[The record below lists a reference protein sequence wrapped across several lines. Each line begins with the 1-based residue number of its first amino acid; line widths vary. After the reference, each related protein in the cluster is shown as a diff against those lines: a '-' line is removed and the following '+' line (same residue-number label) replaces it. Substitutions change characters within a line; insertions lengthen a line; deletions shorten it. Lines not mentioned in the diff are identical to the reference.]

1 MRPPACFTDP
11 VPETA
16 LLSEEIAGRPDEL
29 VFITEDPAGAAALR
43 RFGVLAMARPI
54 GGAWS
59 TREVAPLVG
68 RDVAILQTEPFGHSN
83 GWCERDRRELAHT
96 ARRVGIITPDAFEG
110 VNSPD
115 GLAGFVAQLTGFGF
129 GPSGFV
135 AECLAKL
142 EDTAP
147 RVDPPSANGRR
158 DEVDADEPIAARSW
172 PAPPDA
178 AVYHGLAG
186 EIVRVIEPQTE
197 ADPLGLLIQLLVMF
211 GNVIGRS
218 PHFVVE
224 ATSHHANEY
233 TVLVGQSA
241 QGRKGTSAD
250 RVRELFASID
260 AGWLND
266 QIKGGLSSG
275 EGLISAVR
283 DPVWEKRPVK
293 EKGRVK
299 DYENVMIDGGVEDKR
314 LLVLE
319 TEFGG
324 ALRALEREGNK
335 LSALIRQGWDHGNLA
350 TLTKSP
356 FQATNAHIS
365 IIGHITAEELLGLL
379 SRIDVANGFANRFL
393 WAAVRR
399 SNVLP
404 FGGKPLDLSPLTGR
418 LADAADFA
426 RDVGRMSMDFG
437 ARALWERHYERLT
450 TPPPGV
456 LGAVTSRGAPHALR
470 LAILYALMDRTGVIA
485 DDHLGAA
492 LALWEASA
500 RCAAY
505 IFGDSLGNPD
515 AERILAALRLAPGGL
530 TRAEIREG
538 VFQRNVSSDR
548 IKAALALLLRNH
560 LIREER
566 DDATGGRPSCRYY
579 AINAVNAKSPPLWR

>member
-1 MRPPACFTDP
+1 MKPPACFIDP
-11 VPETA
+11 VPDVA
-16 LLSEEIAGRPDEL
+16 MLSEEIAKRPDEL

-43 RFGVLAMARPI
+43 GFGVLAVARPT
-54 GGAWS
+54 GGAWG
-59 TREVAPLVG
+59 RNELAPLVN
-68 RDVAILQTEPFGHSN
+68 RELAIVCTEPFGSN
-83 GWCERDRRELAHT
+83 GWCERDQRELAHT

-110 VNSPD
+110 INPPD
-115 GLAGFVAQLTGFGF
+115 DLARFVARLIELGF
-129 GPSGFV
+129 GPSGLV
-135 AECLAKL
+135 NEALAKL
-142 EDTAP
+142 GDTVP

-158 DEVDADEPIAARSW
+158 DDLDADEPIAARSW
-172 PAPPDA
+172 PAPPVEV
-178 AVYHGLAG
+178 VYHGLPG
-186 EIVRVIEPQTE
+186 EIVRTIAPQSE
-197 ADPLGLLIQLLVMF
+197 ADPLALLTQLLVMF

-218 PHFVVE
+218 SHVMVE
-224 ATSHHANEY
+224 STSHHANEY
-233 TVLVGQSA
+233 AVLVGQSS

-260 AGWLND
+260 AGWLKG

-283 DPVWEKRPVK
+283 DPAWEKRPVK
-293 EKGRVK
+293 ERGRVK

-335 LSALIRQGWDHGNLA
+335 LSALIRQGWDDGNLA

-356 FQATNAHIS
+356 FQATNAHVS

-393 WAAVRR
+393 WIAVRR
-399 SNVLP
+399 ANILP

-418 LADAADFA
+418 LAAAADFA
-426 RDVGRMSMDFG
+426 RDVGRMSMNF
-437 ARALWERHYERLT
+437 ASRALWERHYERLT
-450 TPPPGV
+450 TPPPGA
-456 LGAVTSRGAPHALR
+456 LGAVTSRGAPHTLR
-470 LAILYALMDRTGVIA
+470 LAMLYALLDRTAVIA

-492 LALWEASA
+492 LALWDASA
-500 RCAAY
+500 RCAAF
-505 IFGDSLGNPD
+505 IFGDALGDPD
-515 AERILAALRLAPGGL
+515 AERILAALRPAPGGL
-530 TRAEIREG
+530 TRAEIREQ

-548 IKAALALLLRNH
+548 IKAALELLLRNH

-579 AINAVNAKSPPLWR
+579 AINAVNAKSPP